1 MCAELLAEANG
12 HVALTGGTTP
22 ARAYELAAELRPD
35 WSATEV
41 WWGDDRC
48 VPPEH
53 EWSNYGLAKRTLLDR
68 LAVQPAAVH
77 RIQGELGAER
87 AADEYD
93 RELEGVTL
101 DLVLLGMGPDGHI
114 ASLYPHAPGLA
125 ERERRAIPAEA
136 KLEPLV
142 DRVTMTIPVFE
153 SAPLVLFFVAGAE
166 RADAVRRAF
175 AEPPSEATPASLV
188 RSKNGQTVVILDPA
202 AAQEL
207 RDLDSRCRFLYV
219 LPMADADP
227 GGEPLGILTI
237 DKPEQLKAL
246 GHPLRLRVLELLGE
260 NDELLTN
267 RELAQRLEVDP
278 GHLHFHVR
286 TLLKAE
292 LIQRVEG
299 GHGREKPYR
308 AVANTIRVA
317 PELLTSPGA
326 TSDVHA
332 AILDEVNAGWAK
344 FGPLGKFRS
353 AQVTVRIA
361 PERVREI
368 WELLSERVDELEDPE
383 QDPIVITLVFHPH
396 TAS

>member
-1 MCAELLAEANG
+1 M
-12 HVALTGGTTP
+12 
-22 ARAYELAAELRPD
+22 YLR
-35 WSATEV
+35 
-41 WWGDDRC
+41 
-48 VPPEH
+48 
-53 EWSNYGLAKRTLLDR
+53 
-68 LAVQPAAVH
+68 
-77 RIQGELGAER
+77 
-87 AADEYD
+87 
-93 RELEGVTL
+93 
-101 DLVLLGMGPDGHI
+101 
-114 ASLYPHAPGLA
+114 
-125 ERERRAIPAEA
+125 
-136 KLEPLV
+136 
-142 DRVTMTIPVFE
+142 
-153 SAPLVLFFVAGAE
+153 
-166 RADAVRRAF
+166 
-175 AEPPSEATPASLV
+175 
-188 RSKNGQTVVILDPA
+188 
-202 AAQEL
+202 
-207 RDLDSRCRFLYV
+207 
-219 LPMADADP
+219 MADAAP
-227 GGEPLGILTI
+227 GGEPLGVLTI
-237 DKPEQLKAL
+237 NKPGQLKAL

-260 NDELLTN
+260 NDEMLTN

-344 FGPLGKFRS
+344 FGPQGKFRS

-361 PERVREI
+361 PERVREL
-368 WELLSERVDELEDPE
+368 WEILSERVDDLEDPE